1 MFTLGHVYLIT
12 INFNAHKNPGRW
24 IDMRDLIG
32 KYKCRPGLNVSYK
45 KNFLESKFS
54 KCILYQ
60 EGSRMHN
67 VYYL

>member
-1 MFTLGHVYLIT
+1 
-12 INFNAHKNPGRW
+12 
-24 IDMRDLIG
+24 MRDLIG